1 MKINRIEL
9 YNIGSYEGYNEFD
22 IAAQKM
28 PGNIIVVGG
37 KNGAGKTTLFTAI
50 KLCLY
55 GFKEAGYQAMNAHYK
70 RSIKKLVNDKAKAEN
85 NAHAHALLDLDI
97 LNGQE
102 WDNYIIKRE
111 WFIDGSDFEIFSV
124 KKNGRTLHAEELID
138 FDNFLMNLL
147 PPELFDLYFFD
158 GEQIAD
164 FFLEDTNNERIKDAF
179 LTICGYDT
187 FDIIYKNFQRVS
199 KQQGNEDD
207 PTMLYFETE
216 DALYLAEKQLK
227 KCEQEIQITSDEI
240 EMEDAKINAL
250 DESFRSAGG
259 VSIEEWNQKLLE
271 LKNEERIREEKNLWV
286 KNAVNDRIPYIILK
300 RELQG
305 LLERMEVEK
314 EAERVAILK
323 ESLLSLIPGILDNVS
338 KTYPEV
344 NSSIKTAVLEE
355 LRIKTENSTDEA
367 ILNLSKNE
375 YKRLVNSI
383 MSLIEI
389 DKTEIVDARRE
400 IKESRNRSQLIRD
413 ELEKST
419 KDGQET
425 YLEEKTE
432 CVNKKLE
439 LINKREMLLIQLQE
453 CKDKLEKANNAY
465 AKASKDLEKH
475 FKSQSVTALTAK
487 AVLFLESLQKK
498 LYDSEINKVKTL
510 FMDKMSQLKRK
521 EQFIDRID
529 IDDDFKI
536 HVYKRVSLEI
546 LGIQNKIRNKGEEAY
561 LLEYGEI
568 HCDDLMNK
576 TGCSSLIEFLYF
588 NKPGMETVDVLMEFD
603 RTTMS
608 KGEKQVFIMA
618 LYWSI
623 MQLCNKDIPFII
635 DTPFARIDTE
645 HREHITKY
653 FFKEL
658 KGQIFIFSTDEEI
671 TERHIGVIGED
682 LGGKFLIENVN
693 NTKTSIIAGKYFGE

>member
-22 IAAQKM
+22 IAAQKL

-85 NAHAHALLDLDI
+85 NANAYTLLDLDI

-111 WFIDGSDFEIFSV
+111 WFLEGNDFESFSV
-124 KKNGRTLHAEELID
+124 KKNGRLLLVEELVD
-138 FDNFLMNLL
+138 FENFLMNLL

-164 FFLEDTNNERIKDAF
+164 FFLEDTNNERIKNAF

-216 DALYLAEKQLK
+216 DNLYHAEKRLK

-240 EMEDAKINAL
+240 EAEDAKINLL
-250 DESFRSAGG
+250 DESFRAAGG
-259 VSIEEWNQKLLE
+259 ISIEEWNKKLLE
-271 LKNEERIREEKNLWV
+271 LKNEERIREEKNSWV
-286 KNAVNDRIPYIILK
+286 KNAVNDMIPYIILK
-300 RELQG
+300 RELQS
-305 LLERMEVEK
+305 LLERMESEK
-314 EAERVAILK
+314 EAEHLSVLK
-323 ESLLSLIPGILDNVS
+323 ESLWSLIPEILDSVS
-338 KTYPEV
+338 KNHPEV
-344 NSSIKTAVLEE
+344 NSQIKAAVLDE
-355 LRIKTENSTDEA
+355 LRTRTNSNTEEA

-389 DKTEIVDARRE
+389 DKEEIINARME
-400 IKESRNRSQLIRD
+400 IKNSRNRSQLIRD

-425 YLEEKTE
+425 YLEEKTQ
-432 CVNKKLE
+432 CVNNKLK
-439 LINKREMLLIQLQE
+439 LINKRELLLEQLQE
-453 CKDKLEKANNAY
+453 CKEELEKANSAY

-498 LYDSEINKVKTL
+498 LYDSEIQKVKTL

-521 EQFIDRID
+521 EQFIERIE

-536 HVYKRVSLEI
+536 HVYKSVSLEI
-546 LGIQNKIRNKGEEAY
+546 VGIQNKIRTNGEEAY
-561 LLEYGEI
+561 MAEYGKI
-568 HCDDLMNK
+568 HCDDLLNK
-576 TGCSSLIEFLYF
+576 TSCSSLVEFLYF
-588 NKPGMETVDVLMEFD
+588 NKPNVETVDVLMEFD

-645 HREHITKY
+645 HREHITEH

-671 TERHIGVIGED
+671 TERHINVIGED

>member
-22 IAAQKM
+22 ISAQKM

-70 RSIKKLVNDKAKAEN
+70 RGIKKLVNDKAKAEN
-85 NAHAHALLDLDI
+85 NANAYTLLDIDI

-111 WFIDGSDFEIFSV
+111 WFLDGAEFEIFSV
-124 KKNGRTLHAEELID
+124 KKNERILQTEELID

-164 FFLEDTNNERIKDAF
+164 FFLEDTNNERIKNAF

-207 PTMLYFETE
+207 PTMLYFEAE
-216 DALYLAEKQLK
+216 DALYVAEKK
-227 KCEQEIQITSDEI
+227 KKRCEHEIQITSDEI
-240 EMEDAKINAL
+240 EAEDVKINSL
-250 DESFRSAGG
+250 DEKFRAAGG
-259 VSIEEWNQKLLE
+259 ISIEEWNRKQLE
-271 LKNEERIREEKNLWV
+271 LKNEERIREERNSWV
-286 KNAVNDRIPYIILK
+286 KNAVNDMIPYIILK
-300 RELQG
+300 RELQD

-314 EAERVAILK
+314 EAERVEVLK
-323 ESLLSLIPGILDNVS
+323 ESLFSLIPEILDNVS
-338 KTYPEV
+338 NIYPEV
-344 NSSIKTAVLEE
+344 NSSIKTAVLDE
-355 LRIKTENSTDEA
+355 LHRKTQTSTSEA

-389 DKTEIVDARRE
+389 DKKEIVDARRK

-419 KDGQET
+419 KDGQGT

-432 CVNKKLE
+432 CINKKFE
-439 LINKREMLLIQLQE
+439 LINKREMLLVQLQE
-453 CKDKLEKANNAY
+453 YKEEYEKVNSGY
-465 AKASKDLEKH
+465 AKATKDLEKH

-498 LYDSEINKVKTL
+498 LYDSEVNKVKAY
-510 FMDKMSQLKRK
+510 FMDKISQLKRK
-521 EQFIDRID
+521 EQFIDRIE
-529 IDDDFKI
+529 IDDDFTI
-536 HVYKRVSLEI
+536 HVYKKVLLEI
-546 LGIQNKIRNKGEEAY
+546 SGIQKKIRTSGEDAY
-561 LLEYGEI
+561 LAEYGKI
-568 HCDDLMNK
+568 HCDDLLNK

-588 NKPGMETVDVLMEFD
+588 NKVGMESVDVLMEFD

-645 HREHITKY
+645 HREHITEY

-671 TERHIGVIGED
+671 TESHINVIGEK

-693 NTKTSIIAGKYFGE
+693 NTKTSIVAGKYFGE

>member
-9 YNIGSYEGYNEFD
+9 YNIGSYEGYNEFN

-28 PGNIIVVGG
+28 SGNIIVVGG

-70 RSIKKLVNDKAKAEN
+70 RSIKKLVNDKAKVEN
-85 NAHAHALLDLDI
+85 NANAYTLLDLDI

-111 WFIDGSDFEIFSV
+111 WFLEGVDFESFSV
-124 KKNGRTLHAEELID
+124 KKNGRLLHAEELVD
-138 FDNFLMNLL
+138 FENFLMNLL

-164 FFLEDTNNERIKDAF
+164 FFLEDTNNERIKNAF

-199 KQQGNEDD
+199 KQQGNADD

-216 DALYLAEKQLK
+216 DALYIVEKNIK
-227 KCEQEIQITSDEI
+227 NCEREIQITSDEI
-240 EMEDAKINAL
+240 EAEDAKINSL
-250 DESFRSAGG
+250 DERFRAAGG
-259 VSIEEWNQKLLE
+259 VSIEEWNQKLLD
-271 LKNEERIREEKNLWV
+271 LKNEERIREEKNSWV
-286 KNAVNDRIPYIILK
+286 KNAVNDMIPYIILK
-300 RELQG
+300 RELRS

-314 EAERVAILK
+314 EAEHLAILK
-323 ESLLSLIPGILDNVS
+323 ESLLILIPEILDNVS

-344 NSSIKTAVLEE
+344 NSSIKTAVLDE
-355 LRIKTENSTDEA
+355 LHIKTENGTDEA

-383 MSLIEI
+383 MSLIDI
-389 DKTEIVDARRE
+389 DKEKIVEARRE
-400 IKESRNRSQLIRD
+400 IKESRNRSQLIRH

-419 KDGQET
+419 KDEQET

-439 LINKREMLLIQLQE
+439 LINKRERLLVQLQE
-453 CKDKLEKANNAY
+453 YKEEFEKANSAY
-465 AKASKDLEKH
+465 VKAAKDLEKH

-498 LYDSEINKVKTL
+498 LYDLEINKVKTL
-510 FMDKMSQLKRK
+510 FMEKMSQLKRK
-521 EQFIDRID
+521 EQFIDRIE
-529 IDDDFKI
+529 IDDDFRI
-536 HVYKRVSLEI
+536 HVYKIVSLEI
-546 LGIQNKIRNKGEEAY
+546 SGIQDKIRANGEEAY
-561 LLEYGEI
+561 LAEYGNI
-568 HCDDLMNK
+568 HCDDLLSK
-576 TGCSSLIEFLYF
+576 TGCSSLVELLYF
-588 NKPGMETVDVLMEFD
+588 NKLGMENVDVLMEFD

-645 HREHITKY
+645 HREHITEH

-658 KGQIFIFSTDEEI
+658 KGQVFIFSTDEEI
-671 TERHIGVIGED
+671 TERHIDVIGKD

-693 NTKTSIIAGKYFGE
+693 NMKTSIIAGKYFGE